1 MRKDEDA
8 ALFIKMDGSRGFMR
22 KLTKNQK
29 VELYEKRQAGATIG
43 ELSRAYALRKE
54 GIKYLIRLIDTHGYG
69 ILRDGHCRKYSAQI
83 KKQAVLEVLK
93 EEKSIGETAIKY
105 GLSSKTALTKWV
117 KDYQENGN
125 QIVER
130 KRGRPRKQ
138 RESADRMNG

>member
-1 MRKDEDA
+1 MRQ
-8 ALFIKMDGSRGFMR
+8 
-22 KLTKNQK
+22 LTKNQK
-29 VELYEKRQAGATIG
+29 VELYEKRQSGATIG

-105 GLSSKTALTKWV
+105 GLSSKTALTKWM

-138 RESADRMNG
+138 RESADRMKG

>member
-1 MRKDEDA
+1 
-8 ALFIKMDGSRGFMR
+8 MR

-29 VELYEKRQAGATIG
+29 VELYEKRQAGATIS

-130 KRGRPRKQ
+130 KRGRPRKTAGKC
-138 RESADRMNG
+138 RSDERMKKTKLIV

>member
-1 MRKDEDA
+1 
-8 ALFIKMDGSRGFMR
+8 MR

-93 EEKSIGETAIKY
+93 EEKSIGETAIR
-105 GLSSKTALTKWV
+105 SSWRQTAT
-117 KDYQENGN
+117 
-125 QIVER
+125 R
-130 KRGRPRKQ
+130 
-138 RESADRMNG
+138 

>member
-1 MRKDEDA
+1 
-8 ALFIKMDGSRGFMR
+8 MR

-43 ELSRAYALRKE
+43 ERSRAYALRKE

-130 KRGRPRKQ
+130 KRGRPGKQ
-138 RESADRMNG
+138 RKSADRMNG

>member
-1 MRKDEDA
+1 
-8 ALFIKMDGSRGFMR
+8 MR
-22 KLTKNQK
+22 KLTKEQK
-29 VELYEKRQAGATIG
+29 IELYQKRQAGATIG

-125 QIVER
+125 RIVER
-130 KRGRPRKQ
+130 KRGRSRKQ
-138 RESADRMNG
+138 REMAVAGKRNR

>member
-1 MRKDEDA
+1 
-8 ALFIKMDGSRGFMR
+8 MR

>member
-1 MRKDEDA
+1 
-8 ALFIKMDGSRGFMR
+8 MR

-93 EEKSIGETAIKY
+93 EEKSIGETGIKY

-138 RESADRMNG
+138 RESADRMKG

>member
-1 MRKDEDA
+1 
-8 ALFIKMDGSRGFMR
+8 MR

-83 KKQAVLEVLK
+83 KKQAVLEV
-93 EEKSIGETAIKY
+93 TAIKY

-138 RESADRMNG
+138 RESADRMKG

>member
-1 MRKDEDA
+1 
-8 ALFIKMDGSRGFMR
+8 MR
-22 KLTKNQK
+22 KLTNNQK
-29 VELYEKRQAGATIG
+29 VELYDKRQAGATIG

-93 EEKSIGETAIKY
+93 EETSIGETAIKY

-138 RESADRMNG
+138 RESADRMKG

>member
-1 MRKDEDA
+1 
-8 ALFIKMDGSRGFMR
+8 MR

-105 GLSSKTALTKWV
+105 GLSSETALTKWV

-138 RESADRMNG
+138 RESADRMTGCKKRS

>member
-1 MRKDEDA
+1 
-8 ALFIKMDGSRGFMR
+8 MR

-130 KRGRPRKQ
+130 KRGRPGKRRK
-138 RESADRMNG
+138 SADRMNG